1 MSVPSVKERMIK
13 LLQELPADTTME
25 AAMEQLYLLYK
36 IERGIDEADRG
47 QVVSHE
53 EARRRIAKWLK

>member
-1 MSVPSVKERMIK
+1 MIK
-13 LLQELPADTTME
+13 LLQELPADTTIE

-36 IERGIDEADRG
+36 IDRGIDEADRG

>member
-1 MSVPSVKERMIK
+1 MSGPSVKERMIK
-13 LLQELPADTTME
+13 LLQGLPADTTIE

-36 IERGIDEADRG
+36 IERGIDQADNG
-47 QVVSHE
+47 QVVSNG